1 MTTME
6 KIEPTSAAPKLL
18 VGTAFTMG
26 KMSEGRIMA
35 LASASPDGSADPV
48 DLAVKKALSAGY
60 PQLAT
65 PEVDDDDVDPAT
77 PERKYALTRVR
88 HYVLDDGTTKDL
100 VVMRGDLDTI
110 VSTVKL
116 RRESNSILKANAR
129 VAIHR
134 GWRPLAV
141 ATAEVGAGDKVGPF
155 TLQGFVSVT
164 TATGQHVSAE
174 DISSGPAIW
183 ARVNV
188 WSPSLRIQHWA
199 NVVLIFILSVTGF
212 YIMDPFFGPSAYNG
226 ESAGFLMGWMRFIH
240 FAAGFAW
247 LVEGLTRIWSA
258 FTSRDRYLRWS
269 AMWPLKKK
277 EDFRNLGRT
286 LEHYAFIKTESPMYL
301 GHNVL
306 QQLTY
311 TAVYGLCFIQML
323 IGFCLFGLY
332 HQSNPFWAFLAI
344 PTHYAGVAHFR
355 MVHVLIMFL
364 LWGFVI
370 GHVYLIF
377 RADSVE
383 RHGGLSAMI
392 NGAVWVKRG
401 TKPVDGPA
409 IE

>member
-1 MTTME
+1 MTQQ
-6 KIEPTSAAPKLL
+6 IESSSAVVA
-18 VGTAFTMG
+18 GTAYSLG

-35 LASASPDGSADPV
+35 LASASPASSTDPV
-48 DLAVKKALSAGY
+48 DEAVKTALHTGY
-60 PQLAT
+60 PQIET
-65 PEVDDDDVDPAT
+65 PYVDEADTDPAT
-77 PERKYALTRVR
+77 PERKYSVTRVR
-88 HYVLDDGTTKDL
+88 NFPLGDGTVKDL
-100 VVMRGDLDTI
+100 VVLRGDMDTI
-110 VSTVKL
+110 SSKAKL
-116 RRESNSILKANAR
+116 RRESNSILRANAR
-129 VAIHR
+129 VAIRR

-141 ATAEVGAGDKVGPF
+141 ATAEVGPGDKVGPY

-164 TATGQHVSAE
+164 PANAPHANAD

-212 YIMDPFFGPSAYNG
+212 YILDPFFGPVEYSG
-226 ESAGFLMGWMRFIH
+226 EHAGFLMGWMRFIH
-240 FAAGFAW
+240 FTAGFAW

-286 LEHYAFIKTESPMYL
+286 LQHYAFVKTESPMYL

-323 IGFCLFGLY
+323 LGFCLFGLY
-332 HQSNPFWAFLAI
+332 HQGNPIWAFFAI
-344 PTHYAGVAHFR
+344 PTHYAGVSHFR
-355 MVHVLIMFL
+355 MVHALIMFL
-364 LWGFVI
+364 LWGFVV

>member
-1 MTTME
+1 MTQ
-6 KIEPTSAAPKLL
+6 IESTASAVLA
-18 VGTAFTMG
+18 GTAFTLG

-35 LASASPDGSADPV
+35 LASASPADSTDPV
-48 DLAVKKALSAGY
+48 DEAVKSALHTGY
-60 PQLAT
+60 PQIQD
-65 PEVDDDDVDPAT
+65 PYVDKTDTDPAT
-77 PERKYALTRVR
+77 PERKYGLTRVR
-88 HYVLDDGTTKDL
+88 SFPMGDGTTKDL
-100 VVMRGDLDTI
+100 VVMRGDIDAI
-110 VSTVKL
+110 SSKAKL

-129 VAIHR
+129 VAIR
-134 GWRPLAV
+134 KGWRPLAV
-141 ATAEVGAGDKVGPF
+141 ATAEVGPDDKVGPF
-155 TLQGFVSVT
+155 TLQGFVSIT
-164 TATGQHVSAE
+164 PASGHHVSAE

-212 YIMDPFFGPSAYNG
+212 YILDPFFGPTEYSG
-226 ESAGFLMGWMRFIH
+226 EKTGFLMGWMRFIH

-269 AMWPLKKK
+269 AMWPLKSK

-286 LEHYAFIKTESPMYL
+286 LQHYSFVKTESPMYL

-311 TAVYGLCFIQML
+311 TAVYGLCFLQML
-323 IGFCLFGLY
+323 IGFILFGLY
-332 HQSNPFWAFLAI
+332 HQTNPVWAFFAI